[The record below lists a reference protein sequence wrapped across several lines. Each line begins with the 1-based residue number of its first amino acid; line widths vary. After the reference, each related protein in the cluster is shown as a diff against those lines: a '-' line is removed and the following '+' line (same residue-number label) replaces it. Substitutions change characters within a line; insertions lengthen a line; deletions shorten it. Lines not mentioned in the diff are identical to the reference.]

1 MNTPNDILNYIYEN
15 KKEMDFMAAL
25 MLHKQNFSIA
35 ELTDANLE
43 KEGNDFLL
51 KSKQYQINVKIEDD
65 EIQTAIMNQMYV
77 STFISRFND
86 SYQIHFLVHKYPKS
100 MKQQFDEQIL
110 EEVLRYMILKTV
122 IALRLDSFEKVDE
135 YLCS

>member
-43 KEGNDFLL
+43 KEGNDFFL